1 MRRAIIPALVCALLF
16 VRSAVPPIG
25 GAVLAAEPGVRP
37 SSDVYKDWGIICDNG
52 LTCTTRTV
60 AEDKESQITLVREAG
75 AAGRLSLQLD
85 GLPNSR
91 SRTLRID
98 GAAVALAGR
107 AWTFA
112 AGDVGAT
119 ARSSDP
125 ATVRGLLIALGQ
137 GHRLS
142 LGRGKPLSLNG
153 LSAALL
159 RMDERQG
166 RIGTVTALARPGDR
180 PAAAVP
186 PPPPLPVV
194 RAVVTRERLTAAERG
209 ALLAR
214 YRDRITAARESTDC
228 DPQVSD
234 LDSAVHA
241 LGPDRAV
248 IITMCLAAAYNPS
261 YIVLVIGRRSDML
274 EQFTAPDTLAGPGP
288 HELRTSFEM
297 AEFDPASASLSSYG
311 KGSPMAYTGFGS
323 TWVWDGRR
331 FVLTEANESLIEA
344 MTPGDWVTTYRTR

>member
-37 SSDVYKDWGIICDNG
+37 SSDIYKDWGIICDNG
-52 LTCTTRTV
+52 LTCTARTV
-60 AEDKESQITLVREAG
+60 AEDKESQITLVRDAG
-75 AAGRLSLQLD
+75 PAGRLSLQLD

-98 GAAVALAGR
+98 GAAVAIAGR

-125 ATVRGLLIALGQ
+125 ATVRRLLTALGQ

-142 LGRGKPLSLNG
+142 LGRGK
-153 LSAALL
+153 
-159 RMDERQG
+159 
-166 RIGTVTALARPGDR
+166 
-180 PAAAVP
+180 
-186 PPPPLPVV
+186 PPPLPVV

-209 ALLAR
+209 ALLTR

-234 LDSAVHA
+234 RDSAVHA

-248 IITMCLAAAYNPS
+248 IITMCFAAAYNPS